1 VQALSRVLAG
11 ICCRLCAATTNA
23 RKAQSVTL
31 PSCRLRRSS
40 VTGPLL
46 SSWRMGCGAFLTAD
60 ALIKQMSGPLHKI
73 KDRVL
78 FS

>member
-1 VQALSRVLAG
+1 
-11 ICCRLCAATTNA
+11 
-23 RKAQSVTL
+23 
-31 PSCRLRRSS
+31 
-40 VTGPLL
+40 
-46 SSWRMGCGAFLTAD
+46 MGCGAFLTAD